1 MGPLGEE
8 SLSIWVFSLYT
19 LDSIIESS
27 DFSKIRNIQVK
38 NSIQGHIY
46 LIFFYYYPFKS
57 LFNK

>member
-46 LIFFYYYPFKS
+46 LIFFY
-57 LFNK
+57 